1 MKRFLTSLLALVAL
15 VGAAFGEVK
24 DGEVYSSG
32 GDTVHVSIVN
42 YPTFNTVGV
51 TYGSGGMAIGPFTG
65 TPGPGNSTAA
75 PTADAA
81 PPGTVNGTT
90 FRIHDNGTGGVMQK
104 KNGSGQW
111 VDMGRPRKKG
121 TRAPK
126 VPTST
131 DTPHLGG
138 DPPIPGDGTTT
149 LPEVPTVDPRVGT
162 VPTSIEWGGLDTGT
176 IG

>member
-1 MKRFLTSLLALVAL
+1 MKRFSTLLLALVAL
-15 VGAAFGEVK
+15 AGTAFGEVK

-42 YPTFNTVGV
+42 YPSFNTVGV

-65 TPGPGNSTAA
+65 TPGPGNSTAS

-81 PPGTVNGTT
+81 PAGTVNGTS
-90 FRIHDNGTGGVMQK
+90 FRVHSGQMQK
-104 KNGSGQW
+104 KNSSGAW
-111 VDMGRPRKKG
+111 VSMGRPRKKG

-126 VPTST
+126 VPSST

-138 DPPIPGDGTTT
+138 DPPPPGDGVTT
-149 LPEVPTVDPRVGT
+149 LPEGPAVDPRRGPA
-162 VPTSIEWGGLDTGT
+162 PTSTTQWGGLSTGPL
-176 IG
+176 G